1 MYNALSGNLWGSIIE
16 NIVNGDNDKDKNKD
30 KDKDIDVYY
39 TMPVSGNL
47 RQKLCGDRSL
57 C

>member
-47 RQKLCGDRSL
+47 RQ
-57 C
+57 